1 MFRYLFL
8 NKKISNLTDD
18 QVLTTFDSQTT
29 WKVIEVELE
38 YAYDVYYTKAPLF
51 FTAWAFIFRFFSFTS
66 ILFVFVLFLLNKK
79 HIHPQIDLIITYL
92 LLVGAILMEIYAVYL
107 LCASDWPWSAT
118 DVLTYFFHTL
128 IAPIRNCCAKLTSKQ
143 RWSNS
148 MAQLN
153 LLSLC
158 VKDNSDRACHKTPK
172 LFANLRE
179 WLFNQ
184 MLPKLNG
191 ELEVTHKQVSADLKD
206 SVYNMFLEKLSSSI
220 IGFLKSTTNT

>member
-1 MFRYLFL
+1 MLF
-8 NKKISNLTDD
+8 IYC
-18 QVLTTFDSQTT
+18 V
-29 WKVIEVELE
+29 
-38 YAYDVYYTKAPLF
+38 PL
-51 FTAWAFIFRFFSFTS
+51 IGLGQQLMYSSISFT
-66 ILFVFVLFLLNKK
+66 LF
-79 HIHPQIDLIITYL
+79 
-92 LLVGAILMEIYAVYL
+92 
-107 LCASDWPWSAT
+107 
-118 DVLTYFFHTL
+118 
-128 IAPIRNCCAKLTSKQ
+128 APIRNCCAKLTSKQ

-158 VKDNSDRACHKTPK
+158 VKDNSDRAGHKTPK

-206 SVYNMFLEKLSSSI
+206 SVYNMFLEKISSSI